1 MDSIEI
7 LDEIEDL
14 IYWNLSFGI
23 PIKNSL
29 KEINRLDLLEYFTEN
44 IHEN

>member
-1 MDSIEI
+1 MKIEE

-23 PIKNSL
+23 PIKETL
-29 KEINRLDLLEYFTEN
+29 KEINRLDLLAFFT
-44 IHEN
+44 